1 MIAPKG
7 NTVKSALKNP
17 TRPTLTRKALLPK
30 IGKLIREFR
39 IQKGFTQKQAAKR
52 SGCSLEFWKRYEKNG
67 VLEIP
72 TLLKIAV
79 SLDASLSPMMNLL
92 KKKIPRHLL
101 STIAIGDSNSP
112 VKRDMNLP
120 EIESYLRKETRP
132 WVKKKLQALA
142 WRAKGMKVKEVGKLL
157 GCRQDLIKLWL
168 GRYYKSGIGW
178 VLTSS
183 KVPLPIDPSKV
194 RTE

>member
-1 MIAPKG
+1 M
-7 NTVKSALKNP
+7 
-17 TRPTLTRKALLPK
+17 TRKVLLPK

-72 TLLKIAV
+72 ILLKIAV

-101 STIAIGDSNSP
+101 LNISIGDSHIA
-112 VKRDMNLP
+112 VERDMNLP
-120 EIESYLRKETRP
+120 EIESYLRKEARP
-132 WVKKKLQALA
+132 WVKEKLQALA
-142 WRAKGMKVKEVGKLL
+142 WRAKGMKVKEVGKKL
-157 GCRQDLIKLWL
+157 GRQQGLIQSWL

-178 VLTSS
+178 VLKSS
-183 KVPLPIDPSKV
+183 KVAPAPYPSVFWKK
-194 RTE
+194 